1 MLISEFT
8 DGMRRI
14 VYPVCI
20 ASAASNKANTAI
32 TVSSV
37 TSVSIDPPTLLVCI
51 NSSSSMSNSMKKDKF
66 VNISFL
72 NYNQHGLASI
82 CSNKYLAEKRFD
94 SDDWLYDKNR
104 TPYVKDS
111 EMVAFCMVSKV
122 IEFATHQVAFLSV
135 ENVKC
140 SQNIQPEPLLYQN
153 GKYCKI

>member
-1 MLISEFT
+1 MIISEFT

-20 ASAASNKANTAI
+20 ASAASNKINTAI

-37 TSVSIDPPTLLVCI
+37 TSVSINPPTLLVCI
-51 NSSSSMSNSMKKDKF
+51 NSLSSMSNSIKKDEF

-72 NYNQHGLASI
+72 NFLQHELASI
-82 CSNKYLAEKRFD
+82 CSNKDQVEKRFD
-94 SDDWLYDKNR
+94 SDDWLYDKNQ

-111 EMVAFCMVSKV
+111 EMVAFCIVNNV
-122 IEFATHQVAFLSV
+122 TEFATHQVAFLSV
-135 ENVKC
+135 QSVKC
-140 SQNIQPEPLLYQN
+140 SQNIQPQPLLYQN